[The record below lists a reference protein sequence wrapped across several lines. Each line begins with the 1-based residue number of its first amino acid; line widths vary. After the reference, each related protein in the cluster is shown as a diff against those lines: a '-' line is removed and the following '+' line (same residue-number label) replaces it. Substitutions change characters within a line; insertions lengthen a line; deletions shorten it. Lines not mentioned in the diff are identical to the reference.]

1 MVLSAAPI
9 APLGSH
15 ELLMFLLQVGLLL
28 GAAVL
33 LGRLAQR
40 LGMPS
45 VVGELCAGVV
55 LGPSLLAPLAPGFA
69 AWLMPQGPESMHL
82 LDAVGQV
89 GVLLLVGITGMNVDL
104 GLVRRKGKAA
114 VLVSTGGLVVPFAG
128 GVAVAAVIPAAL
140 LAEGSDRTVFAL
152 FTGVALCVSALPVI
166 AKTLLDMGLL
176 HRNIGQLIVGAS
188 VMDDIAGWLLLSV
201 VSAMA
206 TTGVYGPDIVWTVLS
221 LLAFVLCAWSVGRP
235 LVRRLLRWS
244 ARSGGG
250 ESTPALCVV
259 LVVLGSVASHAIHM
273 EAIIGAFL
281 VGLVISN
288 CGEMPRERL
297 APLRVIAVSVL
308 APLFFATAG
317 LRIDLTAMARPE
329 VAGSA
334 LLVLFVAIAGK
345 YIGAYAGARAG
356 RLGHWEGL
364 ALGAGM
370 NARGVIEVII
380 AMVGLRL
387 GILTTEMY
395 TIIVLVAIV
404 TSVMAPPLLR
414 IAVRR
419 MPVTVEERARERL
432 MAGTPAAEPK
442 TGPPAVESNS

>member
-1 MVLSAAPI
+1 MNLSATPV

-15 ELLMFLLQVGLLL
+15 ALLMFLLQIGVLL
-28 GAAVL
+28 GTAVL

-45 VVGELCAGVV
+45 IVGELCAGVV
-55 LGPSLLAPLAPGFA
+55 LGPSLLTPLAPDFA
-69 AWLMPQGPESMHL
+69 AWLLPPQPESMHL
-82 LDAVGQV
+82 LDAAGQL
-89 GVLLLVGITGMNVDL
+89 GVLLLVGITGMNIDL
-104 GLVRRKGKAA
+104 GLVRRKGRAA

-128 GVAVAAVIPAAL
+128 GLAVAMAIPAAL
-140 LAEGSDRTVFAL
+140 LVDGVDRTVFAM
-152 FTGVALCVSALPVI
+152 FAGVALCVSALPVI

-188 VMDDIAGWLLLSV
+188 VVDDIAGWLLLSV

-206 TTGVYGPDIVWTVLS
+206 TTGVHGPDIVWSVVNLIG
-221 LLAFVLCAWSVGRP
+221 LLACAWFVGRP
-235 LVRRLLRWS
+235 LVRRVLRW
-244 ARSGGG
+244 AGRSGNG
-250 ESTPALCVV
+250 ESVPAVCTV
-259 LVVLGSVASHAIHM
+259 LIVLGAVASHALRM

-281 VGLVISN
+281 VGVLIASS
-288 CGEMPRERL
+288 GEMDRERM
-297 APLRVIAVSVL
+297 APLRVVAVTVL

-334 LLVLFVAIAGK
+334 VLVLFVAIVGK
-345 YIGAYAGARAG
+345 FAGAYAGARAG
-356 RLGHWEGL
+356 RLGHWEAL

-370 NARGVIEVII
+370 NSRGVIEVII

-404 TSVMAPPLLR
+404 TSVMAAPLLR
-414 IAVRR
+414 MSVRR
-419 MPVTVEERARERL
+419 MPITSEERVRERV
-432 MAGTPAAEPK
+432 MAGGPAL
-442 TGPPAVESNS
+442 ESNS